1 MGRPLAK
8 GLAVVAVGIG
18 ALGISYIG
26 YRTDKTHQYEQ
37 RVQYANSTIA
47 KEQEQL
53 ADITKTI
60 DSFYQEGQAVFLRD
74 DLEET
79 ELAAVRGKLESV
91 KVTAE
96 AFQVQADD
104 LDKEAE
110 TIQETKETLMK
121 KIDLTEDKLA
131 IQEKTN
137 SLFESTVKSWQEPV
151 NDVVIKAETS
161 DETIGEIREDLKL
174 MMLDDPWQKN
184 ITEYLDFANAQ
195 LTRIKDIQTTIDS
208 LLKDGQITDQANYES
223 FIALAESISQV
234 RNTVKKAEFTSSLN
248 TISEQLGYGS
258 VSSNDSESEE
268 TSSDEGYD
276 EDTATEEYAED
287 DEG

>member
-18 ALGISYIG
+18 ALGICYIG

-60 DSFYQEGQAVFLRD
+60 DSFYQEGQVVFLRD

-110 TIQETKETLMK
+110 MIQETKETLMK

-137 SLFESTVKSWQEPV
+137 SLFESAVKSWQEPV

-174 MMLDDPWQKN
+174 MMLDDPWQKSV
-184 ITEYLDFANAQ
+184 TEYLDFANAQ

>member
-79 ELAAVRGKLESV
+79 ELTAVRGKLESV

-137 SLFESTVKSWQEPV
+137 SLFESTVKSWQDPV

-174 MMLDDPWQKN
+174 MMLDDPWQKSV
-184 ITEYLDFANAQ
+184 TEYLDFANAQ

>member
-18 ALGISYIG
+18 ALGICYIG

-174 MMLDDPWQKN
+174 MMLDDPWQKSV
-184 ITEYLDFANAQ
+184 TEYLDFANAQ

>member
-91 KVTAE
+91 KVTAV

-137 SLFESTVKSWQEPV
+137 SLFESAVKSWQEPV

-174 MMLDDPWQKN
+174 MMLDDPWQKSV
-184 ITEYLDFANAQ
+184 TEYLDFANAQ

-234 RNTVKKAEFTSSLN
+234 CNTVKKAEFTSSLN

-258 VSSNDSESEE
+258 VSSNDNESEE

>member
-1 MGRPLAK
+1 MGRPLVK

-18 ALGISYIG
+18 ALGICYIG

-131 IQEKTN
+131 IQDKTN

-161 DETIGEIREDLKL
+161 DGTIGEIREDLKL
-174 MMLDDPWQKN
+174 MMLDDPWQKSV
-184 ITEYLDFANAQ
+184 TEYLDFANAQ

>member
-60 DSFYQEGQAVFLRD
+60 DSFYQEGQVVFLRD

-137 SLFESTVKSWQEPV
+137 SLFESTVKSWQDPV

-174 MMLDDPWQKN
+174 MMLDDPWQKSV
-184 ITEYLDFANAQ
+184 TEYLDFANAQ

-258 VSSNDSESEE
+258 LSSNDSESEE

>member
-18 ALGISYIG
+18 ALGICYIG

-79 ELAAVRGKLESV
+79 ELTAVRGKLESV

-110 TIQETKETLMK
+110 TIQETKEILMK

-137 SLFESTVKSWQEPV
+137 SLFESTVKSWQDPV

-184 ITEYLDFANAQ
+184 VTEYLDFANAQ

-258 VSSNDSESEE
+258 VSSNDNESEE
-268 TSSDEGYD
+268 ISSDEGYD

>member
-174 MMLDDPWQKN
+174 MMLDDPWQKSV
-184 ITEYLDFANAQ
+184 TEYLDFANAQ

>member
-79 ELAAVRGKLESV
+79 ELTAVRGKLESV

-174 MMLDDPWQKN
+174 MMLDDPWQKSV
-184 ITEYLDFANAQ
+184 TEYLDFANAQ
-195 LTRIKDIQTTIDS
+195 LTRIKDTQTTIDS

>member
-79 ELAAVRGKLESV
+79 ELTAVRGKLESV

-131 IQEKTN
+131 IQDKTN

-161 DETIGEIREDLKL
+161 DGTIGEIREDLKL

-268 TSSDEGYD
+268 ISSDEEYD
-276 EDTATEEYAED
+276 EDAATEEYAED

>member
-137 SLFESTVKSWQEPV
+137 SLFESTVKSWQDPV

-174 MMLDDPWQKN
+174 MMLDDPWQKSV
-184 ITEYLDFANAQ
+184 TEYLDFANAQ

-258 VSSNDSESEE
+258 VSSNDNESEE
-268 TSSDEGYD
+268 ISSDEGYD

>member
-18 ALGISYIG
+18 ALGICYIG

-96 AFQVQADD
+96 TFQVQADD

-137 SLFESTVKSWQEPV
+137 SLFESAVKSWQDPV

-174 MMLDDPWQKN
+174 MMLDDPWQKSV
-184 ITEYLDFANAQ
+184 TEYLDFANAQ

>member
-18 ALGISYIG
+18 ALGICYIG
-26 YRTDKTHQYEQ
+26 YRADKTHQYEQ

-110 TIQETKETLMK
+110 TIQETKEILMK

-137 SLFESTVKSWQEPV
+137 SLFESAVKSWQDPV

-195 LTRIKDIQTTIDS
+195 LTRIKDTQTTIDS

>member
-60 DSFYQEGQAVFLRD
+60 DSFYQEGQVVFLRD

-121 KIDLTEDKLA
+121 KIDLTEDKLT

-137 SLFESTVKSWQEPV
+137 SLFESAVKSWQDPV

>member
-18 ALGISYIG
+18 ALGICYIG

-47 KEQEQL
+47 KEQKQL

-60 DSFYQEGQAVFLRD
+60 DSFYQEGQVVFLRD

-137 SLFESTVKSWQEPV
+137 SLFESTVKSWQDPV

-174 MMLDDPWQKN
+174 MMLDDPWQKSV
-184 ITEYLDFANAQ
+184 TEYLDFANAQ

-258 VSSNDSESEE
+258 VSSNDNESEE
-268 TSSDEGYD
+268 ISSDEGYD

>member
-60 DSFYQEGQAVFLRD
+60 DSFYQEGQVVFLRD

-110 TIQETKETLMK
+110 TIQKTKETLMK

-174 MMLDDPWQKN
+174 MMLDDPWQKSV
-184 ITEYLDFANAQ
+184 TEYLDFANAQ

-208 LLKDGQITDQANYES
+208 LFKDGQITDQANYES

>member
-79 ELAAVRGKLESV
+79 ELTAVRGKLESV

-174 MMLDDPWQKN
+174 MMLDDPWQKSV
-184 ITEYLDFANAQ
+184 TEYLDFANAQ

>member
-79 ELAAVRGKLESV
+79 ELTAVRGKLESV

-151 NDVVIKAETS
+151 NDVVIKVETS

-174 MMLDDPWQKN
+174 MMLDDPWQKSV
-184 ITEYLDFANAQ
+184 TEYLDFANAQ

>member
-18 ALGISYIG
+18 ALGICYIG

-60 DSFYQEGQAVFLRD
+60 DSFYQEGQVVFLRD

-79 ELAAVRGKLESV
+79 ELTAVRGKLESV

-137 SLFESTVKSWQEPV
+137 SLFESAVKSWQEPV

-174 MMLDDPWQKN
+174 MMLDDPWQKSV
-184 ITEYLDFANAQ
+184 TEYLDFANAQ